1 MYLVL
6 EIYSY
11 TQNKAKVK
19 LDNGF
24 TFALYKGEIR
34 KYKIKENGYLE
45 KDVLQEILD
54 KVLYKRAKERALF
67 LLKDSGKT
75 RKQISDKLK
84 QGYYPEAVIDNVI
97 EFLERYSYVDDYE
110 YALNYIDNNCKGK
123 SLKRIR
129 NDLYAKGIAK
139 ELIEKAVNSAEI
151 DEDISIAKLIEK
163 KIKRYDL
170 NDPKDKRRFYALLQ
184 RNGYSYDLIAK
195 TLREY

>member
-1 MYLVL
+1 MFLVL

-11 TQNKAKVK
+11 TPNKAKVK

-45 KDVLQEILD
+45 KDVLQEILE
-54 KVLYKRAKERALF
+54 KVLYKRAKERALY

-97 EFLERYSYVDDYE
+97 EFLERYSYIDDYE

-123 SLKRIR
+123 SLRRIR

-139 ELIEKAVNSAEI
+139 ELIEKLLI
-151 DEDISIAKLIEK
+151 MLKLM
-163 KIKRYDL
+163 RMF
-170 NDPKDKRRFYALLQ
+170 RFP
-184 RNGYSYDLIAK
+184 N
-195 TLREY
+195 